1 MSAEYENLVRKVEGR
16 IEDFNCDRDDAGQAA
31 RDIVS
36 LVLTLLYTPSEAAAQ
51 VGGAAAMQASM
62 GFQPQ
67 SMCGLAAVRG
77 VIDHIRGDA
86 D

>member
-1 MSAEYENLVRKVEGR
+1 MSAEYENLVRKVEGQ
-16 IEDFNCDRDDAGQAA
+16 IEGFNCNCHDSEETA

-67 SMCGLAAVRG
+67 ALCGLAAVRG
-77 VIDHIRGDA
+77 VIDHIRGDVG
-86 D
+86 